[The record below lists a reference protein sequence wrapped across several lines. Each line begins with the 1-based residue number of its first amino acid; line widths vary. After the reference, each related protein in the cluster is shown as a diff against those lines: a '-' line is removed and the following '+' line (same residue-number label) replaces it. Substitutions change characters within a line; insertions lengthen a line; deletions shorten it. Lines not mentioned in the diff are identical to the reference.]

1 MTSPRM
7 SSAER
12 APCASERSVRT
23 ERAANQHLGNV
34 LPNKALQ
41 RTRVHVARI
50 GGNFMLVP
58 HSRGSAFVVACR

>member
-41 RTRVHVARI
+41 RTRVYVAKI
-50 GGNFMLVP
+50 GGDVVSV
-58 HSRGSAFVVACR
+58 SRSIRRATFIACR